1 MAQIESCEA
10 VFTLC
15 GLTVPFSAVSV
26 HWRHHQLGAGGAYSR
41 KLCAEDRANTVGGF
55 HSPLCAS
62 KAHFTKDARPLT
74 LVRMLRATGM
84 TITCAND

>member
-1 MAQIESCEA
+1 VAQIESCEA

-15 GLTVPFSAVSV
+15 GLSVPFSVVSV
-26 HWRHHQLGAGGAYSR
+26 HWRRHYLGTGEAYRR

-62 KAHFTKDARPLT
+62 KAHFTKDALPLT
-74 LVRMLRATGM
+74 GVRSLCTTGM
-84 TITCAND
+84 TITCANE